1 MECPFEPKETCS
13 SAALRLPAGLAAR
26 MTATG
31 MAACWSRRRRCLES
45 QPRLARLRWKATTAP
60 STGLGGVAE
69 SVARTIT
76 GRKFWPT
83 VEAWFPPDKAS
94 SLSDEAG
101 TANAEKLW
109 QGLLPG
115 CTQALTCK
123 LAPSAGT

>member
-1 MECPFEPKETCS
+1 
-13 SAALRLPAGLAAR
+13 

-45 QPRLARLRWKATTAP
+45 QPRLARLRWTDTTAP

-83 VEAWFPPDKAS
+83 VEVWFPPDKAS
-94 SLSDEAG
+94 CLSDEAG
-101 TANAEKLW
+101 TATAKKLW